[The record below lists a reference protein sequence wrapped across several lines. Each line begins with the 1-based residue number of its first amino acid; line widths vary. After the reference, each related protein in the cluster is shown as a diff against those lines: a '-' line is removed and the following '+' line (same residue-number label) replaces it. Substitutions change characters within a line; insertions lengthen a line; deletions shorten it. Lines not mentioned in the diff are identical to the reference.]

1 MRSDTAAMGTTANYW
16 IKAVCRSLG
25 VCLLAAAAIGLPA
38 PSARAGIF
46 DTFDDTI
53 EAIQA
58 GFDYI
63 WPDDIEV
70 EDLSIRLGIGIGV
83 TPDYTG
89 SDDYRYR
96 IVPLIDIR
104 YKNIWAFQGTK
115 FRYNV
120 IRKGGFYAGPLLN
133 YRFGRDAGRNPAL
146 DGLENIS
153 DTVDVGVFVEYRKAS
168 LVANADLRKALGA
181 GQGLTVQITVA
192 QGIYA
197 TERFALGAAV
207 RAKWGSQKN
216 IQTNFGIT
224 AAQSLSTGHRAF
236 DAESGLSSV
245 GVSLLSRYK
254 LSERWRLEGLIAVF
268 RLVDDSADSPLVR
281 DVGSPTQALGGVG
294 LRYTF

>member
-1 MRSDTAAMGTTANYW
+1 MRSETAAMGTTAIYRFR
-16 IKAVCRSLG
+16 AFRRCLG
-25 VCLLAAAAIGLPA
+25 VCLLSAAVIGLPA
-38 PSARAGIF
+38 RSATAGIF
-46 DTFDDTI
+46 DTFDDAMD
-53 EAIQA
+53 AIQS

-70 EDLSIRLGIGIGV
+70 EDLSVRLGFGIGV

-115 FRYNV
+115 FRYTV
-120 IRKGGFYAGPLLN
+120 SRKGGFYAGPLLN
-133 YRFGRDAGRNPAL
+133 YRFGRDADRNRAL
-146 DGLENIS
+146 DGLEDIS
-153 DTVDVGVFVEYRKAS
+153 DTVDVGAFVEYRKAS

-181 GQGLTVQITVA
+181 GQGLTAQITVA

-224 AAQSLSTGHRAF
+224 AAQSLASGHRAF
-236 DAESGLSSV
+236 DAGSGLSSV

-254 LSERWRLEGLIAVF
+254 LSERWRLEGLVAVF